1 MCHSSPL
8 DGAVAAESEA
18 GLAVDVLGVAH
29 VGAVIALID
38 GHVYPS
44 TFRVRLETQGDINSI
59 QITISQTLNILNNS
73 NIQHTVCQVLGSR
86 WL

>member
-29 VGAVIALID
+29 VGAVVALID

-44 TFRVRLETQGDINSI
+44 TFRVRLETQRDINSI
-59 QITISQTLNILNNS
+59 KYLSNPNN
-73 NIQHTVCQVLGSR
+73 QHIACQVLGSR